1 VNEEILANIETAKKA
16 ESSGTDFKYEERDIM
31 LYNLGIGAK
40 RTDLPYVLYVPLP
53 IHTQI
58 ILLTTTQRRR

>member
-1 VNEEILANIETAKKA
+1 MNEEILANIEAAKKA

-40 RTDLPYVLYVPLP
+40 RTDLPYVLYVVPLS
-53 IHTQI
+53 IHMQVI
-58 ILLTTTQRRR
+58 